1 MPPQP
6 GQIFSLKKQQRSN
19 DLYSTTQ
26 GESDDIF
33 GNILLKTYQDHQ
45 KQNKQN
51 HKRVLFQNEATS
63 PQVLCSGDSK
73 WKSLNKKIKH
83 VHFKQQST

>member
-33 GNILLKTYQDHQ
+33 GNILLKTYQEHQ

-51 HKRVLFQNEATS
+51 LKRVLFQNEATI
-63 PQVLCSGDSK
+63 SK
-73 WKSLNKKIKH
+73 KH
-83 VHFKQQST
+83 MSASALFWGLRMEKFE